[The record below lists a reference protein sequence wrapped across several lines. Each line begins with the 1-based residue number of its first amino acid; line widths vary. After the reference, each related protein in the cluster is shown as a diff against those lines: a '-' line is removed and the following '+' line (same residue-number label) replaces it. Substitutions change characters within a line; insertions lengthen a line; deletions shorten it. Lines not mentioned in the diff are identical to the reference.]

1 MSLFWSDKRCFRG
14 VKGDLLILTGPC
26 AFTSNLICYFSLCC
40 LSVPQHLPYTNLKWL
55 QRKIP
60 MLTFLEQ
67 TSPHRRINVYRFPLV
82 FAPESTLDGITDKCM
97 AVFSENFGSEIP
109 CVFRETKWKG
119 EAFCGFDPHTC
130 SWSKTNAGVNRIYGL
145 LPMSVAHWTTFWLT
159 LLFLKTL
166 MLDQI
171 NHGTVFR
178 KEQTNWTRE
187 WERGLKS
194 TLQASAPLRQCFLQL
209 CNLSPLNA
217 WIRLR
222 SPPFP
227 IP

>member
-1 MSLFWSDKRCFRG
+1 MLFLSLLSFCTSAPSIYESKMASTEDTNADVPWTDKSTPKDKCLPFSFG
-14 VKGDLLILTGPC
+14 FCTG
-26 AFTSNLICYFSLCC
+26 
-40 LSVPQHLPYTNLKWL
+40 
-55 QRKIP
+55 
-60 MLTFLEQ
+60 
-67 TSPHRRINVYRFPLV
+67 
-82 FAPESTLDGITDKCM
+82 STLDGITDKCM

-109 CVFRETKWKG
+109 WVFRETKWKG

-130 SWSKTNAGVNRIYGL
+130 SWSETNAGVNRFYGL

-166 MLDQI
+166 MRDQI